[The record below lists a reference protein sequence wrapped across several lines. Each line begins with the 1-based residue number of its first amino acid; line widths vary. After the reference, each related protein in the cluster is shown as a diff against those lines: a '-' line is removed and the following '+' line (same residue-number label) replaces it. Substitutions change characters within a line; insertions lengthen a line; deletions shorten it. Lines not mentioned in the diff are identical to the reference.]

1 MGMSRIRRDQLRKK
15 KTDPFEGRDAG
26 SIDWSRYEARARR
39 QMERSRA
46 RTLEGVDY
54 AAKAPST
61 YRLGGRRD
69 PGAIS

>member
-15 KTDPFEGRDAG
+15 KPDPLEGKDAA
-26 SIDWSRYEARARR
+26 SIDWSRAEARARS

-61 YRLGGRRD
+61 YRMGGRRD
-69 PGAIS
+69 TGAIS